1 MNILYNKKKTHKAR
15 FIEGIHKM
23 IRDKMIENKATQ
35 EKINEFNKKIR
46 EDDGKLSL
54 LDLKKLDSV
63 YKREYIKM
71 VVEKDDCLMVTEK
84 GLDETNRL
92 STLAGL
98 FTDKKKGS

>member
-1 MNILYNKKKTHKAR
+1 MAKKKK
-15 FIEGIHKM
+15 
-23 IRDKMIENKATQ
+23 Q
-35 EKINEFNKKIR
+35 
-46 EDDGKLSL
+46 SL
-54 LDLKKLDSV
+54 LSKSQSKRLGGLIQVLGTKEPIDEVISSLKAL
-63 YKREYIKM
+63 KM